1 MQVTSEMIPYG
12 KEYTMNNILKKF
24 ANIINEKKNSD
35 EMFDI
40 TTILTN
46 KQSKKFQK
54 LQVVMAKLFSADNL
68 AEGLEKVADDDN
80 LNEDEQMSILLIMK
94 LVETMMS
101 ETEGIG
107 VSDIPSDGMYQ

>member
-1 MQVTSEMIPYG
+1 
-12 KEYTMNNILKKF
+12 MNNILKKF
-24 ANIINEKKNSD
+24 ANVISEMKDSD

-40 TTILTN
+40 TTILTE

-54 LQVVMAKLFSADNL
+54 LQVVMAKLFSAENL
-68 AEGLEKVADDDN
+68 AEGLDKVADDDN

-101 ETEGIG
+101 ETEGMG
-107 VSDIPSDGMYQ
+107 VSDVPSDGMYQ